1 MKAGHIYLDAG
12 NTRLKW
18 RLYDAHG
25 TRRDGAARYAE
36 LDELWSLCKTGMH
49 AYLASVVSADLTRSL
64 IKGLLQRGVETTTL
78 SAQQQAGGVTNGYAD
93 PTQLGVDR
101 WLALAGARQ
110 RTVSACLVVSAGTA
124 LTVDAMAASG
134 DFLGGVI
141 VPGTALMQQALQ
153 TGTARVQ
160 VENGTWQRFPTNSV
174 NAVRTGVITAL
185 AGAVQ
190 TQYAALAQISAT
202 DPLCMVT
209 GGDADLLLP
218 YLTAI
223 PVEQCN
229 IVPHLILEGIEYLV
243 GECRE

>member
-1 MKAGHIYLDAG
+1 MKARHVYLDAG

-25 TRRDGAARYAE
+25 IRHDGAAYYAE
-36 LDELWSLCKTGMH
+36 LDALWPLCKTGMH
-49 AYLASVVSADLTRSL
+49 AYLASVASAELTRSL
-64 IKGLLQRGVETTTL
+64 TEGLLQRGVETTVMTV
-78 SAQQQAGGVTNGYAD
+78 QQQAGGVTNGYSD
-93 PTQLGVDR
+93 PGQLGVDR
-101 WLALAGARQ
+101 WLALVGARQ
-110 RTVSACLVVSAGTA
+110 RTLSACLVVSAGTA

-141 VPGTALMQQALQ
+141 VPGMALMQQALQ

-160 VENGTWQRFPTNSV
+160 VENGAWQRFPTNTP
-174 NAVRTGVITAL
+174 NAVHTGVITAL
-185 AGAVQ
+185 AGTVL
-190 TQYAALAQISAT
+190 TQYTALAQISAT
-202 DPLCMVT
+202 HPLCMVT

-218 YLTAI
+218 YLTTI
-223 PVEQCN
+223 PVEQCT